1 MGEISRRGNVV
12 PVQARRAS
20 AGVPPV
26 PPTVVEVPGIGSP
39 GPSPQP
45 AHLTQNVVYV
55 VAPPPPPAAPVPP
68 PQEVHH
74 HHHHHTTQV
83 ILPPRRRPRSKGTSF
98 LGTLGFVIGGLAC
111 TVAFLPQVANAAP
124 YLAKAGLALAGLAWV
139 GAVLLRRVGTTMP
152 FLGMA
157 VSAAAYGLWLYNTG
171 QAQSTYDRLRSKSPV
186 DLPAVRIPPPPATPP
201 APTATPNG
209 PAVQPPTSAKKHDPS
224 IFDPDSPGWTKPT
237 DGH

>member
-20 AGVPPV
+20 GGPPV
-26 PPTVVEVPGIGSP
+26 QPTVVEVPNGTPSVP
-39 GPSPQP
+39 PSAGPSSY
-45 AHLTQNVVYV
+45 TQNVVYV
-55 VAPPPPPAAPVPP
+55 VAPPPAAAPVPP

-83 ILPPRRRPRSKGTSF
+83 ILPPRRRPRSRGTSF

-111 TVAFLPQVANAAP
+111 TVAFLPQVANATP

-152 FLGMA
+152 FVGMA

-171 QAQSTYDRLRSKSPV
+171 QAQSAYDRLRSKSPV
-186 DLPAVRIPPPPATPP
+186 DLPAVRIPPPAAAPP
-201 APTATPNG
+201 APTATP
-209 PAVQPPTSAKKHDPS
+209 AVPMGQPPAATKKHDPS
-224 IFDPDSPGWTKPT
+224 IFDMDSPGWTKPA